1 MNVLIDDD
9 KLIHLGWEHK
19 AKKAGVELRC
29 FYSVD
34 EFLGVYKEFDLD
46 TDIYIDSDLKQKEKG
61 EIGARRIFELG
72 FRNLYLV
79 TGYSDL
85 NKDDFPWLKGV
96 LSKGSP
102 F

>member
-9 KLIHLGWEHK
+9 KLIHLGWIHK
-19 AKKAGVELRC
+19 AGKAGVELKC

-34 EFLGVYKEFDLD
+34 EFLAVYKEFDPS
-46 TDIYIDSDLKQKEKG
+46 TNVYIDSDLKQGQKG
-61 EIGARRIFELG
+61 EIEAKRLFELG
-72 FRNLYLV
+72 FRNLFLV

-85 NKDDFPWLKGV
+85 RREEYPWLKEV
-96 LSKGSP
+96 LSKTAP